1 MEYHRGG
8 RINQH
13 VLKKMHKFIHI
24 FMFLFRLALP
34 SPGRPHSQIDG
45 FNFSFLKDMGFE
57 EMDFDSLA
65 DACRQTPIK
74 SLLESDS
81 KGNTLWHSFA
91 RKVGNNST
99 ELKEIIRKS
108 ANEVLLKAVENVKT
122 RSTILHILASNPNS
136 HETLLDILDEFL
148 PGEKDTRMLT
158 QQNGK
163 GQTIFHI
170 LSETAKEV
178 ASLRNLEYV
187 MQLYTN
193 VRIESP
199 LNLAIMSSNT
209 QAAKLLMDNDYKLTT
224 GLNALQSS
232 IKYNNPDLVKYVL
245 QKFPEFRLQLD
256 KRDASP
262 LHYAVNLSM
271 LDRNAT
277 SEGIEEYKKL
287 RMEILKVLLEH
298 DVSDAEHQNYEEDN
312 CLHAAI
318 SSGFPEAAMI
328 VIHHLQQLEG
338 NERKQLIRKKS
349 PYDWKRPGRT
359 CTANFLLEGD
369 AIWP

>member
-1 MEYHRGG
+1 M
-8 RINQH
+8 
-13 VLKKMHKFIHI
+13 L
-24 FMFLFRLALP
+24 LFSLAEP
-34 SPGRPHSQIDG
+34 STGTGDG
-45 FNFSFLKDMGFE
+45 FNFSALKDMGFE

-65 DACRQTPIK
+65 VACSQAPIK
-74 SLLESDS
+74 SLLESDAE
-81 KGNTLWHSFA
+81 GNTLWHSFA

-99 ELKEIIRKS
+99 ELKEIIRNQPK
-108 ANEVLLKAVENVKT
+108 NEVLLKAIENAKT
-122 RSTILHILASNPNS
+122 RSTILHILASNQNS
-136 HETLLDILDEFL
+136 HETLSDILKEFL
-148 PGEKDTRMLT
+148 PGEKDTRILK
-158 QQNGK
+158 QANAK

-170 LSETAKEV
+170 LSETAREV
-178 ASLRNLEYV
+178 SSLRTLEYV

-271 LDRNAT
+271 LDRKAT
-277 SEGIEEYKKL
+277 SEAIEEYKKL
-287 RMEILKVLLEH
+287 RMEILTVLLEH
-298 DVSDAEHQNYEEDN
+298 DVSDVEHQNYEEDN

-318 SSGFPEAAMI
+318 SSGFPEAAII
-328 VIHHLQQLEG
+328 VIDHLKQLEG
-338 NERKQLIRKKS
+338 NERKQLKRKKS
-349 PYDWKRPGRT
+349 VQKDDQISGRT
-359 CTANFLLEGD
+359 CKANLILEGYK
-369 AIWP
+369 I

>member
-1 MEYHRGG
+1 M
-8 RINQH
+8 
-13 VLKKMHKFIHI
+13 L
-24 FMFLFRLALP
+24 LFSLAEP
-34 SPGRPHSQIDG
+34 VTGTGTSQIDG
-45 FNFSFLKDMGFE
+45 FNLSALKDRGFE

-65 DACRQTPIK
+65 EACRQAPIK
-74 SLLESDS
+74 SILESDAE
-81 KGNTLWHSFA
+81 GNTLWHSFA

-108 ANEVLLKAVENVKT
+108 ANERLLKAQENVKT

-178 ASLRNLEYV
+178 ASLRTLEYV
-187 MQLYTN
+187 MQLYAN

-209 QAAKLLMDNDYKLTT
+209 QAAKLLMGNDYKLTT
-224 GLNALQSS
+224 SLNALQSS

-245 QKFPEFRLQLD
+245 QKFPELRHQLD
-256 KRDASP
+256 KRNASP
-262 LHYAVNLSM
+262 LHYAMNLSS
-271 LDRNAT
+271 LDKKAA
-277 SEGIEEYKKL
+277 SEVIDNYKKL
-287 RMEILKVLLEH
+287 RIDILRILLEH
-298 DVSDAEHQNYEEDN
+298 DVSDVDHLNYEEDN

-318 SSGFPEAAMI
+318 TFGFPEAAMI
-328 VIHHLQQLEG
+328 VIDHLQQLEG
-338 NERKQLIRKKS
+338 NE
-349 PYDWKRPGRT
+349 
-359 CTANFLLEGD
+359 E
-369 AIWP
+369 